1 MISGKQTI
9 NVLIT
14 VCFIIV
20 VVLPCS
26 CSRSVVPKI
35 LTGRG
40 TTEYD
45 RAAEEYLLVEAMR
58 QKLTGNPGEALK
70 NLEQVLKINP
80 VNDAAHYQMAQIVAG
95 LGDVSGGK
103 KYLTKAISISPDN
116 RWYILMM
123 AGLQY
128 QDGNIDSTLFYYEKL
143 VKRFP
148 DNEGYLM
155 SLGNLYAENKR
166 FDKAGEI
173 FNMIDSKYGVNQ
185 ISTIALVRSL
195 MSEKK
200 YQEARQKIEELIN
213 QEPDEI
219 MYRGMMAEIYRIE
232 GRPDKATE
240 VYKELLGRNPDNP
253 QTQLSMCEFL
263 IEQKNYEELMD
274 LITTI
279 ILNDKV
285 GREDK
290 IALIAEMI
298 QNDEIIKDHSKGIE
312 LAVRVMEANYEND
325 DIVLLLRPELYD
337 RQKRTGEAA
346 GRLEEIIAKRPDNYF
361 AWERLL
367 MIYYTERMYK
377 ELVEKGEQC
386 ATRFNRSFIAKML
399 YSTGASETGD
409 FDTALNE
416 LRKAEIL
423 AGDNKELLIQ
433 VFTLRGDVYYK
444 KKDYENAFKTFEK
457 ALEID
462 NNDLTVINNYAYY
475 LTEQGMRLREAE
487 KMAKYVI
494 ERDDKNTAFLDTYA
508 WALYKNGKAGKAEKI
523 MEKVIGM
530 GEEPNAEWYEH
541 YGYIMKKRGKC
552 REAINKWEYA
562 LELDSSRTDLIIE
575 IENCRK

>member
-1 MISGKQTI
+1 MIRRNQAI
-9 NVLIT
+9 NILIAA
-14 VCFIIV
+14 CILIV
-20 VVLPCS
+20 VVFICS

-40 TTEYD
+40 TTEYE

-80 VNDAAHYQMAQIVAG
+80 GNDAAYYQMAQIVAG
-95 LGDVSGGK
+95 LGDVTGGK
-103 KYLTKAISISPDN
+103 RYLAKAISISPDN
-116 RWYILMM
+116 RWYLLMM

-128 QDGNIDSTLFYYEKL
+128 QNGNIDSTLFYYEKL
-143 VKRFP
+143 VKRYP

-155 SLGNLYAENKR
+155 SLGNLYAESKR
-166 FDKAGEI
+166 FEKAGEI

-185 ISTIALVRSL
+185 ISTIALARSL

-200 YQEARQKIEELIN
+200 YQEARQKIEELIE
-213 QEPDEI
+213 QDPDEI
-219 MYRGMMAEIYRIE
+219 LYRGMMAEIYRIE

-240 VYKELLGRNPDNP
+240 VYKELLIRNPDNP

-263 IEQKNYEELMD
+263 IEQKNYEELMA
-274 LITTI
+274 LITSV
-279 ILNDKV
+279 ILNDKIA
-285 GREDK
+285 REDK

-298 QNDEIIKDHSKGIE
+298 QNDDIIRNHSKGIE

-337 RQKRTGEAA
+337 RQKRSGEAA
-346 GRLEEIIAKRPDNYF
+346 GRLEEIIAERPDNYY
-361 AWERLL
+361 AWEKLL
-367 MIYYTERMYK
+367 MIYYTERMYR

-386 ATRFNRSFIAKML
+386 ATRFNRSFIVKML
-399 YSTGASETGD
+399 YATGASETGD
-409 FDTALNE
+409 FDTGLDE

-444 KKDYENAFKTFEK
+444 KKDYENAFKSFER
-457 ALEID
+457 ALEINSD
-462 NNDLTVINNYAYY
+462 DLTVINNYAYY
-475 LTEQGMRLREAE
+475 LTEQNMRLREAE
-487 KMAKYVI
+487 KMARYVI
-494 ERDDKNTAFLDTYA
+494 DRDDKNTAFLDTYA
-508 WALYKNGKAGKAEKI
+508 WALYKNGKARKAEKI

-530 GEEPNAEWYEH
+530 GEEPSADWYEH

-552 REAINKWEYA
+552 REAIKQWEYA
-562 LELDSSRTDLIIE
+562 LELDSNNRDLIKE